1 MGDLTL
7 PTGSNRN
14 KIEHI
19 AQHVNSMIGG
29 AITLPFVIKDS
40 SGVMQVPEQI
50 LINQGLEKLA
60 IADGSISGAKT
71 ISLARLS
78 NLYPSAVI
86 FGDDPVLN
94 FYVDADV
101 YVTGNPADAMG
112 DNVYWTSDMF
122 GGVKAL
128 PRLNY
133 GDGGSRLK
141 LSGFSNYQMKTIDNP
156 DNEHPMLS
164 EESKIQP
171 SNGASFSINSAK
183 GIVMLYGE
191 VTASALSIDFT
202 AQM

>member
-19 AQHVNSMIGG
+19 AQHVNSMISG

-50 LINQGLEKLA
+50 LISQDVEEIA

-71 ISLARLS
+71 ISLAKLS
-78 NLYPSAVI
+78 NLYPTTQPYT
-86 FGDDPVLN
+86 DDPILN
-94 FYVDADV
+94 LFVDADV

-112 DNVYWTSDMF
+112 SNLYWSSDMF
-122 GGVKAL
+122 GPLRAL

-133 GDGGSRLK
+133 GDGGARLK
-141 LSGFSNYQMKTIDNP
+141 LSGFSNFEMKLIGDPN
-156 DNEHPMLS
+156 NLRPMLS

-171 SNGASFSINSAK
+171 NGGSFSISSVK
-183 GIVMLYGE
+183 GVLMLYGE
-191 VTASALSIDFT
+191 VMASSLPVDFSV
-202 AQM
+202 QM